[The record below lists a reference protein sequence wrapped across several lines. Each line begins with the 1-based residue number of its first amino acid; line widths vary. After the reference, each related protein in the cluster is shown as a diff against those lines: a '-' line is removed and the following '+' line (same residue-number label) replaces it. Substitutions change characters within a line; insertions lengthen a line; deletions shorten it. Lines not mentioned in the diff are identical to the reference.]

1 MLTPFTSEPRLSSQF
16 PNSAELRAALPQS
29 QRAACEVVARL
40 WLTEGI
46 PSAFLQV
53 PAVYEDLRGW
63 LASRLTIH
71 PKEVTVIGSARIGYS
86 LAPPPD
92 FGRPF
97 NARSDLDLSVVSD
110 QLFRRTAA
118 EFASFSDDYASGG
131 VTPRTLTERHIWEE
145 NIKFGSRNTPR
156 GFLDPR
162 KVPNFAQY
170 PVARL
175 VSQTMWALVKRLELT
190 AAAPRVQRASIRV
203 YRDWHSFVRRVT
215 LNLMAAVSASA
226 PRNGE

>member
-1 MLTPFTSEPRLSSQF
+1 MLTPFKSEPRLSSQF
-16 PNSAELRAALPQS
+16 PNSAELTAALPRT

-46 PSAFLQV
+46 PCAFLQA

-97 NARSDLDLSVVSD
+97 NAGSDLDLSVVSN
-110 QLFRRTAA
+110 QLFQRTTS
-118 EFASFSDDYASGG
+118 EFASFSDDYASGD
-131 VTPRTLTERHIWEE
+131 VSPRSLTERRIWEE
-145 NIKFGSRNTPR
+145 NIKFGTRNIPR
-156 GFLDPR
+156 GFFDPR
-162 KVPNFAQY
+162 KVPNRAQY
-170 PVARL
+170 PVASL
-175 VSQTMWALVKRLELT
+175 VSQSMWALVRKLEIT
-190 AAAPRVQRASIRV
+190 AAAPRVQRASVRV
-203 YRDWHSFVRRVT
+203 YRDWQSFVGRVT
-215 LNLMAAVSASA
+215 FNLMAAVSANA
-226 PRNGE
+226 ARN